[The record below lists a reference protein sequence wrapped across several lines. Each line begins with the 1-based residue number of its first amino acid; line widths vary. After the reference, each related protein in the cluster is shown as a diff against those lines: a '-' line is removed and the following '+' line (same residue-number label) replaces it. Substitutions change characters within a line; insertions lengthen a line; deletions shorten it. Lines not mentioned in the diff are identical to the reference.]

1 MYTSAKEVTRWEKHH
16 FYFEMNNFIG
26 FFAEWPT
33 ADLVHELAQLR
44 NMDCTDSNEGAP
56 TVAEM
61 IEAIELEINSR

>member
-1 MYTSAKEVTRWEKHH
+1 
-16 FYFEMNNFIG
+16 MNKFIG
-26 FFAEWPT
+26 LFAELPT

-61 IEAIELEINSR
+61 IEAIETELGSR

>member
-1 MYTSAKEVTRWEKHH
+1 MTLSAEERSV
-16 FYFEMNNFIG
+16 FFLIMNNFIG
-26 FFAEWPT
+26 AFADSPT

-61 IEAIELEINSR
+61 IEAIEMEINSR

>member
-1 MYTSAKEVTRWEKHH
+1 
-16 FYFEMNNFIG
+16 MNNFIG
-26 FFAEWPT
+26 AFADSPT

-61 IEAIELEINSR
+61 IEAIEMELGSR

>member
-1 MYTSAKEVTRWEKHH
+1 
-16 FYFEMNNFIG
+16 MNNFIG

-61 IEAIELEINSR
+61 IEAIETELASR